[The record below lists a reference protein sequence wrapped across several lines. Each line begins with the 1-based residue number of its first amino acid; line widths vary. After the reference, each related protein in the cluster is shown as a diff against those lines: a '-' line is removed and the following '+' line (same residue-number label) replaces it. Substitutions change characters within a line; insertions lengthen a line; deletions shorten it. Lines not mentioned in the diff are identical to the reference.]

1 MRNKYIGLM
10 YITFLGLYGLSLDVI
25 QKNQDK
31 IDNYDRVAMELY
43 FTAQELDCIESR
55 YHKLVDYVQPLYTPW
70 GIDLNEIRYE

>member
-43 FTAQELDCIESR
+43 FTAQELDCLEGR
-55 YHKLVDYVQPLYTPW
+55 YYQLVDYVQPLYTSY